1 MVWTGVFYTYNMNK
15 KIVILVVVILA
26 VLSVINRKMIKETA
40 GKILDKIKIRM
51 DASGSGRFGSSR
63 GGGSRQHN
71 GVDLEVTKGQPIY
84 APFAG
89 TITKQAYPYENDR
102 KFTGLHLTR
111 QDGIKVKMFYMLPKP
126 GLIGKA
132 VTAGQEIGRAQD
144 ISEKYGA
151 PMKPHIHVE
160 VWNGTTLMNP
170 EEFFNIK
177 A

>member
-1 MVWTGVFYTYNMNK
+1 MNK
-15 KIVILVVVILA
+15 KIVIVVVVILA
-26 VLSVINRKMIKETA
+26 ILSVINRKMIKETA
-40 GKILDKIKIRM
+40 GKILDRIKIRM

-63 GGGSRQHN
+63 GGGSRLHN
-71 GVDLEVTKGQPIY
+71 GVDLEVIKGQPIY

-89 TITKQAYPYENDR
+89 TITKQAYPYANDR
-102 KFTGLHLTR
+102 KFTGLHLTTKE
-111 QDGIKVKMFYMLPKP
+111 GVKVKMFYMAPKP
-126 GLIGKA
+126 GIIGKA

-160 VWNGTTLMNP
+160 VYNNGTLLNP

>member
-1 MVWTGVFYTYNMNK
+1 MNK
-15 KIVILVVVILA
+15 KIVIVVVVILA
-26 VLSVINRKMIKETA
+26 ILSFINRKMLKETA

-63 GGGSRQHN
+63 GGGSRLHN

-89 TITKQAYPYENDR
+89 TITKQAYPYADDR

-160 VWNGTTLMNP
+160 VWNGNTLMNP